1 MGTAL
6 LGAGQSV
13 ELQILRELSGE
24 LDPLLS
30 LRRPPQGRSAGQGQ
44 CGGRSADI
52 HAGASRLFVAA
63 SKRLSG
69 RDLAVP
75 LLTAKQNLAA
85 AIGCPHFTADLSI
98 DVSLGSHVHLPRMD
112 EFISTETNK
121 L

>member
-30 LRRPPQGRSAGQGQ
+30 LRRPPRDHSARQGR
-44 CGGRSADI
+44 CGGRPADI
-52 HAGASRLFVAA
+52 HTGASPLFVAA

-75 LLTAKQNLAA
+75 LLTAKWNLAP